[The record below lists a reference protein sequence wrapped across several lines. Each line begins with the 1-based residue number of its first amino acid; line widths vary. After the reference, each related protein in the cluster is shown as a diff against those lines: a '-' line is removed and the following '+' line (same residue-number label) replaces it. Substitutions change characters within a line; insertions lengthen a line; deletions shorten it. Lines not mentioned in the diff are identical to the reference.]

1 MIPVSA
7 TKGARVFQPP
17 AQVRSIMKNSIFS
30 FVFSAA
36 ILFGSASSSY
46 AIVGGKVVASDDP
59 VARSTVGI
67 VMQSSQGTGI
77 CTGSLI
83 SATQVLTAG
92 HCAVGAQQ
100 IYIVFST
107 NIMEG
112 AKDVGRVRQV
122 VARRVAPDYIA
133 TALGVG
139 DSSDHSD
146 VAVLTFAGGVPR
158 GYTTAKLM
166 TRELAAVALK
176 DEGRVT
182 LAGYGAT
189 DYYATEGSGI
199 LRKISTKIDKF
210 YVSGK
215 SVKVGT
221 SAHGAC
227 HGDSGGPAIVSYN
240 GVDYVFAV
248 TSRAT
253 ATSGGACTGRA
264 TYSLIY

>member
-1 MIPVSA
+1 
-7 TKGARVFQPP
+7 
-17 AQVRSIMKNSIFS
+17 MKNSLFS
-30 FVFSAA
+30 FVLFIAA
-36 ILFGSASSSY
+36 SFGMASSSY
-46 AIVGGKVVASDDP
+46 AIVGGKLVASDDP
-59 VARSTVGI
+59 IARSTVGI
-67 VMQSSQGTGI
+67 LLQTAQGTAI

-100 IYIVFST
+100 IYIIFST
-107 NIMEG
+107 NIMQG

-122 VARRVAPDYIA
+122 VARRVSPDYIA

-146 VAVLTFAGGVPR
+146 VAVLTFAGGVPA
-158 GYTTAKLM
+158 GYVTAKLM
-166 TRELAAVALK
+166 TRELAAVALR

-189 DYYATEGSGI
+189 DYNATEGSGV
-199 LRKISTKIDKF
+199 LRKINTKIDKF

-221 SAHGAC
+221 SDHGAC
-227 HGDSGGPAIVSYN
+227 HGDSGGPALVAYN
-240 GVDYVFAV
+240 GVNYVFAV

-253 ATSGGACTGRA
+253 ATSGGSCTGRA